1 MAITTRTIAAI
12 SVLAAALLAGCGTA
26 NTRSGPS
33 PDRFRGAEGI
43 EIPPGPSE
51 PSWWIDPVIDDGGVP
66 NPEPDQPSIIRA
78 TVPADTLF
86 NVGSS
91 DITPTAADA
100 LEALHATLSDV
111 EIQAASL
118 DCHADST
125 GNSAANQ
132 TLSENRAHN
141 LSAWITSY
149 WEIPEDRIT
158 TRGHGDTQPAAT
170 NDTPTG
176 RAQNRRC
183 EIALTVVHP
192 A

>member
-1 MAITTRTIAAI
+1 MATMTRTITAI
-12 SVLAAALLAGCGTA
+12 SVVTAALLAGCGTA
-26 NTRSGPS
+26 NTRSSPS
-33 PDRFRGAEGI
+33 PDRFHGAEGM

-51 PSWWIDPVIDDGGVP
+51 RSWWIDPVIDDGAQADP
-66 NPEPDQPSIIRA
+66 QPDQPNIIRA

-91 DITPTAADA
+91 DVTPIAEAA
-100 LEALHATLSDV
+100 LKVLHASLGDV
-111 EIQAASL
+111 EIQAVSL

-132 TLSENRAHN
+132 TLSEDRAQN
-141 LSAWITSY
+141 LSAWITGN
-149 WEIPEDRIT
+149 WDIPEDRISA
-158 TRGHGDTQPAAT
+158 RGHGDTQPAAT

-183 EIALTVVHP
+183 DLSLTVLHT

>member
-51 PSWWIDPVIDDGGVP
+51 PSWWIDPVVDDGAVA
-66 NPEPDQPSIIRA
+66 NPESGQPSVIRA

-91 DITPTAADA
+91 DITPAAADA
-100 LEALHATLSDV
+100 LEVLHASLGDV

-125 GNSAANQ
+125 GDSAANQ
-132 TLSENRAHN
+132 TLSENRALS
-141 LSAWITSY
+141 LSAWITSS
-149 WEIPEDRIT
+149 WGVPEDRIT
-158 TRGHGDTQPAAT
+158 TRGHGDTQPSAT

-183 EIALTVVHP
+183 EIALTVVQP

>member
-1 MAITTRTIAAI
+1 MATMTRTVAAI
-12 SVLAAALLAGCGTA
+12 SVLTAALLAGCGTA

-51 PSWWIDPVIDDGGVP
+51 PSWWIDPVIDDSAQTEP
-66 NPEPDQPSIIRA
+66 QPDQPNIIRA

-91 DITPTAADA
+91 DVSPTAEAA
-100 LEALHATLSDV
+100 LGVLHASLGAVD
-111 EIQAASL
+111 IQAVSL

-141 LSAWITSY
+141 LSAWITTH

-183 EIALTVVHP
+183 EIAITVEHP